1 MLVTRTRFAT
11 AVATAAAAL
20 FGAAGP
26 ALAGP
31 PGASDSALNVETLR
45 HALPAWQKPRAPGL
59 LHTYL
64 QLRGQRLT
72 PESNSEP
79 TEEHTDPLG
88 LPVVLP
94 QTLAALD
101 AASVRGPHSARG
113 HLHAARN
120 AFARAERGLQ
130 TGARDASPQYM
141 VGVLQDMARGQSQMD
156 QALDLAARESN
167 SVLIGLLVPAVQKV
181 REAAA
186 RSCQGMVDLALA
198 GGASSGRLAPALEAL
213 RAGDV
218 LHNAG
223 DYGAAV
229 AQYANGFG
237 LAADTVVFSMDKF
250 EENLRSS
257 FTNQSVGYAYAL
269 SQAGQV
275 VRQDGVGLA
284 RTGAEVLQPLT
295 AQSETKKM
303 HVASVS
309 KTMTAIV
316 LLRLLAERGFSVDT
330 AIGGFLPADWARGV
344 GVNSISF
351 RQLLTHQSGFGQN
364 VLRGSDYNSLRAI
377 VGQDVPSKGSFD
389 YENANFG
396 LMRVLVAVMLGA
408 DIPLPPFLQLDRAA
422 LTTAFFLNYAAAAYN
437 TVGVPFSCE
446 PAGTAPTLQY
456 NFPDTGGPGYV
467 EPSRSLQ
474 CGGFGVTFSARN
486 LTRTLAYLRYTNDL
500 MPVSSYQQMK
510 SGYLGFMDPSR
521 YGFAQGTF
529 GVYYTHGGDW
539 DHSGGSGNGGLDACV
554 MVFPINVE
562 ASVLINSSRKILG
575 VGYPNGSYQ
584 CSVIK
589 TAFES
594 AWVAN

>member
-1 MLVTRTRFAT
+1 MPTTRTLL
-11 AVATAAAAL
+11 ATAAAAM
-20 FGAAGP
+20 FSAAGP
-26 ALAGP
+26 VLANP
-31 PGASDSALNVETLR
+31 PAASAPALNVETLR
-45 HALPAWQKPRAPGL
+45 QALPAWLKPRAQSL
-59 LHTYL
+59 LPTYL
-64 QLRGQRLT
+64 QLRGQRLA

-79 TEEHTDPLG
+79 DAERPDRLG

-101 AASVRGPHSARG
+101 TASLRGPRSVQGLLQIARD
-113 HLHAARN
+113 
-120 AFARAERGLQ
+120 AFVRAERGLQ

-141 VGVLQDMARGQSQMD
+141 VGVLQDMAQGQGQMD

-167 SVLIGLLVPAVQKV
+167 SVLIGLLLPAVQKV

-186 RSCQGMVDLALA
+186 RSSQGMIDLAVA
-198 GGASSGRLAPALEAL
+198 GGASSGRLAPAQAAV

-237 LAADTVVFSMDKF
+237 LAANTVVFSMDRF
-250 EENLRSS
+250 EQNLRNS

-284 RTGAEVLQPLT
+284 RTGADQPQT

-316 LLRLLAERGFSVDT
+316 LLRLLAERGLSVDT
-330 AIGGFLPADWARGV
+330 AIGSFLPADWTRGT

-364 VLRGSDYNSLRAI
+364 APGGSDYNNLRAM
-377 VGQDVPSKGSFD
+377 VGQSVPNKGNFD

-408 DIPLPPFLQLDRAA
+408 DIPFPAFLQVDRAA
-422 LTTAFFLNYAAAAYN
+422 FTTAFFLNYATAAYN

-446 PAGTAPTLQY
+446 PQANAPTLQY
-456 NFPDTGGPGYV
+456 DFPDTGNPGYV

-474 CGGFGVTFSARN
+474 CGGFGVTVSARN
-486 LTRTLAYLRYTNDL
+486 LARTLAYLRYTTDL
-500 MPVSSYQQMK
+500 MPASSYQQMK

-562 ASVLINSSRKILG
+562 ASVLINSSRKNLG
-575 VGYPNGSYQ
+575 VGYPNGGYQ

-589 TAFES
+589 TAFEN

>member
-1 MLVTRTRFAT
+1 MLVTRTLFAT

-31 PGASDSALNVETLR
+31 PGASDSALNVETLH
-45 HALPAWQKPRAPGL
+45 HALPAWQKLRAQSL
-59 LHTYL
+59 LLTYQ

-72 PESNSEP
+72 PESNSKP
-79 TEEHTDPLG
+79 TEERTDPLG

-101 AASVRGPHSARG
+101 TASVRGPHSARG
-113 HLHAARN
+113 HLHAARS

-141 VGVLQDMARGQSQMD
+141 VDVLQDMARGQSQMD

-167 SVLIGLLVPAVQKV
+167 SVLIGLLLPAVQKV

-186 RSCQGMVDLALA
+186 RSSQGMVDLALA
-198 GGASSGRLAPALEAL
+198 GGASSARLAPALEAM
-213 RAGDV
+213 RVGDV

-237 LAADTVVFSMDKF
+237 LAADTVVFSMDRF
-250 EENLRSS
+250 EQNLRSS

-269 SQAGQV
+269 SQGGQV

-284 RTGAEVLQPLT
+284 RTGADLPQT

-330 AIGGFLPADWARGV
+330 AIGLFLPADWTRGV

-351 RQLLTHQSGFGQN
+351 RQLLTHRSGFGQN
-364 VLRGSDYNSLRAI
+364 APGGSDYNNLRAM
-377 VGQDVPSKGSFD
+377 VGQGVPSKGSFN

-396 LMRVLVAVMLGA
+396 LMRVLVAVMLGG
-408 DIPLPPFLQLDRAA
+408 DIPFLPFPQLDKGA
-422 LTTAFFLNYAAAAYN
+422 LTTAFFLNYATAAYN

-456 NFPDTGGPGYV
+456 DFPDTGNPGYV

-474 CGGFGVTFSARN
+474 CGGFGVTVSARH
-486 LTRTLAYLRYTNDL
+486 LARTLAYLRYTNDL
-500 MPVSSYQQMK
+500 MPASSYQQMK

-562 ASVLINSSRKILG
+562 ASVLINSSRKNVG
-575 VGYPNGSYQ
+575 GYPNGSYQ
-584 CSVIK
+584 CTVIK
-589 TAFES
+589 TAFEN
-594 AWVAN
+594 AWVAS